1 MPSCLRANVN
11 QQDKPSEGVM
21 GLTTD
26 DPSALHYHS
35 VAFIVC
41 WTTGSRR
48 KRVEIQP
55 RTHGSPSFCCWEGND
70 ARSGHLPLLSSSYLR
85 SREIRG
91 DNPGTWES
99 KKWVNVKNIVHLSF
113 LSLTRKMLEQALE
126 SCCLGEDADKWSHEM
141 PQQLLGCSV
150 LRFSHMQKETPL
162 LPDHWLCL
170 CWQRVPE
177 LIYSTC
183 SAFSER
189 QMRCLI
195 IHGRCIIAGN

>member
-48 KRVEIQP
+48 KRVEIQQ
-55 RTHGSPSFCCWEGND
+55 RTHGSPSFWCWEGND
-70 ARSGHLPLLSSSYLR
+70 ARSGHLLLLSSSYLW

-91 DNPGTWES
+91 NSPGMWES

-113 LSLTRKMLEQALE
+113 LSLTRKILEQALE
-126 SCCLGEDADKWSHEM
+126 SCCLGEDAGLTKCPSSSSGVLCPVSLTCKKKRHHYQITDCVCAGRGSQNWFIALV
-141 PQQLLGCSV
+141 QL
-150 LRFSHMQKETPL
+150 
-162 LPDHWLCL
+162 
-170 CWQRVPE
+170 
-177 LIYSTC
+177 
-183 SAFSER
+183 SASGK
-189 QMRCLI
+189 CV
-195 IHGRCIIAGN
+195 A